1 MSSTRNTYTSRKV
14 AVTTTKK
21 SHASVSGAWF
31 RTNVRHVCMD
41 ERGRDGPGTPDEERR
56 IREAALDETVT
67 GSFPVSD
74 PASSLPNPDEHDAE
88 GNA

>member
-1 MSSTRNTYTSRKV
+1 
-14 AVTTTKK
+14 
-21 SHASVSGAWF
+21 
-31 RTNVRHVCMD
+31 MD

>member
-1 MSSTRNTYTSRKV
+1 MPMSSTRNTYTSRKV

-41 ERGRDGPGTPDEERR
+41 ERGRDGRGRRMYRRTVRGETETPNFNSSSAA
-56 IREAALDETVT
+56 IR
-67 GSFPVSD
+67 
-74 PASSLPNPDEHDAE
+74 SSPQV
-88 GNA
+88 